1 MAEGG
6 RQKLITLVVTSCF
19 AYAFGFLAARFAYLL
34 GLAGF
39 GWVEGREPFLSHNQV
54 VFNAAGSIL
63 ADAGGLIVV
72 LGLGV
77 VLTAI
82 LPGPGAHGVAR
93 MTVLWTALHAFL
105 FALQIILVVPF
116 QSDGIGATLAAYG
129 KLPDLAVWILAGVA
143 AAVVV
148 GMGFFAG
155 PFFLKFAPKR
165 EHFEERWV
173 RLRLALLIIAV
184 PWLIGSVIAAIAL
197 WPFEGL
203 LLSIGLA
210 AIVVAISVVAMASSS
225 LDQKWDPTKPTMP
238 IVSGLLLVA
247 LIWVFGF
254 ALRPGVD
261 IPPWG

>member
-1 MAEGG
+1 
-6 RQKLITLVVTSCF
+6 
-19 AYAFGFLAARFAYLL
+19 
-34 GLAGF
+34 
-39 GWVEGREPFLSHNQV
+39 
-54 VFNAAGSIL
+54 
-63 ADAGGLIVV
+63 
-72 LGLGV
+72 
-77 VLTAI
+77 
-82 LPGPGAHGVAR
+82 
-93 MTVLWTALHAFL
+93 
-105 FALQIILVVPF
+105 
-116 QSDGIGATLAAYG
+116 
-129 KLPDLAVWILAGVA
+129 VWILAGVA